1 MLCPLELRYKCVS
14 SKIKICNA
22 NIWRR
27 ELFCRFYSLQCCIF
41 EIFYILIWRFCWFYS
56 PQCCIESLRL
66 CSITSGSSMGW
77 RMLPLW
83 KLSPTIKSDTPV
95 STVKDK
101 TRHNLKKPPEFGN
114 TTAHFCREN
123 CMRIKCQ
130 SSKMSM
136 SIMMIFINSL
146 VSYLSITKGWK
157 EG

>member
-1 MLCPLELRYKCVS
+1 MLWSLELRYKCVP

-83 KLSPTIKSDTPV
+83 KLSPTIKSDTLV

-101 TRHNLKKPPEFGN
+101 TRHNLKKTPGFRN
-114 TTAHFCREN
+114 TTAHFFVG
-123 CMRIKCQ
+123 KTLCQ
-130 SSKMSM
+130 PSEMSM